1 MSLLRLLGI
10 ALCLVVA
17 PLAAAHAAVNQPA
30 ANAPGTL
37 PPSAAPPADPTAI
50 TADTIAT
57 APKPADFQYAIVRSG
72 WVDDLSGTLLYVKS
86 AKGADTSIAVPV
98 PRDRK
103 LLATLIAGGTLDDLV
118 TGTVLTVRYDPR
130 GVVRPEIIIEK
141 ASHVEVLE
149 NAKVLDRGGSKL
161 FVLTADGQHRGF
173 QIEGGPAE
181 WQQVVKNGQAAS
193 LVAGAKIRIAYDP
206 SGRLPLEITVV
217 EAPPSAKAA
226 DRGCGCRVAAGAP
239 DPGVGAAV
247 LLGLVLIGLVALRR
261 RSA

>member
-1 MSLLRLLGI
+1 MSSLRFLAIG
-10 ALCLVVA
+10 LCLAAGSPVVA
-17 PLAAAHAAVNQPA
+17 FAALIQPTA
-30 ANAPGTL
+30 GAPGTL
-37 PPSAAPPADPTAI
+37 PPAAALPADPTAI

-72 WVDDLSGTLLYVKS
+72 WVDDLSETLLYVKS
-86 AKGADTSIAVPV
+86 TKGADTSIAVPV

-141 ASHVEVLE
+141 ASRVEILE
-149 NAKVLDRGGSKL
+149 NAKVLDRGGNKL

-193 LVAGAKIRIAYDP
+193 LVAGAKVRIAYDP

-217 EAPPSAKAA
+217 EAPPNAKAA
-226 DRGCGCRVAAGAP
+226 DRGCGCRVTSGAP
-239 DPGVGAAV
+239 DPGVGAGV
-247 LLGLVLIGLVALRR
+247 LLGLVLVGLAALRR